1 MALKVVH
8 VSDVPHLDQVPEN
21 AALALCSTRF
31 STAAQFPVDF
41 IEFDIQGVIVE
52 KGVTEV
58 PLAEFLSYGP
68 QKELGKEESIFRKTK
83 DGRIFEWKVE
93 KDAPLCTLEEVF
105 RNVDQS
111 LGLNIELK
119 FDDQIVYKE
128 EELSR
133 ILQAILKVVFENA
146 KDRLVMFSSF
156 QPDAAQLVF
165 SLTNGGCEI
174 YTDIRRNSL
183 DEAIKLCLAS
193 GLHGIVSEVKATFRS
208 PEAVARIE
216 ESKLSLITYG
226 QLK

>member
-41 IEFDIQGVIVE
+41 IEFDIQ
-52 KGVTEV
+52 
-58 PLAEFLSYGP
+58 
-68 QKELGKEESIFRKTK
+68 
-83 DGRIFEWKVE
+83 
-93 KDAPLCTLEEVF
+93 
-105 RNVDQS
+105 
-111 LGLNIELK
+111 
-119 FDDQIVYKE
+119 
-128 EELSR
+128 
-133 ILQAILKVVFENA
+133 
-146 KDRLVMFSSF
+146 
-156 QPDAAQLVF
+156 VF

-226 QLK
+226 QLN